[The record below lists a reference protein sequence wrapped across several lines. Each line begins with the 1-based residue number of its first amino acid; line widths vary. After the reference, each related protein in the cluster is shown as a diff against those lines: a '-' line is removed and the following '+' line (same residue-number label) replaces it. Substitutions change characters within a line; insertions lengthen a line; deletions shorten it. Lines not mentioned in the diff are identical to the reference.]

1 MVILQKI
8 VFFHWVLC
16 QFYPASAPRFWAYP
30 RGGAGLGYCFMGLG
44 KAGRGSLFLPQ
55 GGSQRGGASIPDIC
69 CLPVL
74 LEKKKMDL
82 FTPA

>member
-1 MVILQKI
+1 MVILQKLY
-8 VFFHWVLC
+8 FFIGSFVNPIL
-16 QFYPASAPRFWAYP
+16 PVP
-30 RGGAGLGYCFMGLG
+30 RGFGHLQGVERSWDGWDGEQHFFSTGSVPT
-44 KAGRGSLFLPQ
+44 GR
-55 GGSQRGGASIPDIC
+55 ASIPDIC